1 MRDWPS
7 NPELLYTRAVFL
19 DRDGTINVDTHYPH
33 DYKLLEVI
41 PEAYEGMKI
50 LSELP
55 LDIIVVSNQAGI
67 ELGIFTKDQMSR
79 FNEELRIR
87 IERYGGRID
96 AFYYCPHLEPK
107 NLKKGQ
113 KPCNCSKPAPGML
126 LEAANDF
133 EIDLAKS
140 FIIGDKTSDVAA
152 GKVVGCTGILV
163 KTGKAGKEDGFLPI
177 KIDHLAENLYEAAIM
192 VKTFVDEEYSD
203 TKDLNKKF
211 AIQQVA

>member
-7 NPELLYTRAVFL
+7 NPELRYMHAVFL

-67 ELGIFTKDQMSR
+67 KLGIFTKDQMSR

-113 KPCNCSKPAPGML
+113 TPCNCSKPAPGML

-133 EIDLAKS
+133 DIDLSKS
-140 FIIGDKTSDVAA
+140 FIIGDKTSDIAA
-152 GKVVGCTGILV
+152 GMAVGCTGILV
-163 KTGKAGKEDGFLPI
+163 KTGKAGKEEGFLPI

-192 VKTFVDEEYSD
+192 VKTFIDEEYSD
-203 TKDLNKKF
+203 TKDLSKKF
-211 AIQQVA
+211 VIQQVS